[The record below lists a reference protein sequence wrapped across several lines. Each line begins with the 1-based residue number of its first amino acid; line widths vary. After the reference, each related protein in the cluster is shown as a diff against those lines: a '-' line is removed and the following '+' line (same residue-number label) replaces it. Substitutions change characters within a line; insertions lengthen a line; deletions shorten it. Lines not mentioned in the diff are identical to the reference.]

1 MSEPLRLSPKAPRVD
16 GSGAMFDRIAGR
28 YDLLNRILSL
38 GRDGAWR
45 RRAVRALELRPGRRY
60 LDVATGTAD
69 VAIEIG
75 RVESTARIDG
85 IDPASEMLAEGRA
98 KIERRQRLRGRIEL
112 HRGGI
117 EQLPFADGTFDGA
130 IIAFGIRNVVDRRGG
145 LREMTRVVRPGARV
159 VVLELT
165 EPTRGW
171 VAPLA
176 RLYVRHLVP
185 RLGGLL
191 AREPEY
197 RYLQESIAAFPPP
210 GTFLDL
216 MREAGLVET
225 SAAPLTFGVCH
236 LFVGRRPRAGSG
248 EAK

>member
-45 RRAVRALELRPGRRY
+45 RRAVRALELHPGRRY

-69 VAIEIG
+69 VAIEIA

-98 KIERRQRLRGRIEL
+98 KIERHRLHGRTEL

-117 EQLPFADGTFDGA
+117 EHLPFADETFDGA
-130 IIAFGIRNVVDRRGG
+130 IIAFGIRNVADRRGG
-145 LREMTRVVRPGARV
+145 LEEMARVVRPGARV

-176 RLYVRHLVP
+176 RFYMRHLVP

-210 GTFLDL
+210 GRFLDL
-216 MREAGLVET
+216 MREAGLVES
-225 SAAPLTFGVCH
+225 SATPLTFGVCH

-248 EAK
+248 GAK